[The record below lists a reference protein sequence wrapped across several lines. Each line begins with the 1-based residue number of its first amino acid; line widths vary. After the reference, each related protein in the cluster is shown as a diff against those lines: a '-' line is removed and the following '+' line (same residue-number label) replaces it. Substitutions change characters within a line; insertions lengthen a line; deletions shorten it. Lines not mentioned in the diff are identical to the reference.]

1 MSRDDASVAS
11 EQNAFE
17 TWAYLSAQLF
27 RRGVAERARSV
38 HRVGLENR
46 WHEIDEACFERLA
59 ADIEAGRLD
68 RLDRYLAIVAEV
80 RAQQTTPEMPGPQ
93 ERRFRGVPA
102 PGYTDVA
109 PASSVPPPISE
120 TPPFAHQLDEDSIT
134 GPMLELEP
142 EDGDADDSSSAE
154 TQLRATELREAMI
167 AAEKASAWSV
177 ERFCWSVAAEQ
188 QAPERAAAFWVAE
201 EITTPAGR
209 SAVRRLW
216 EKRLARDASL
226 RERYSSLIE
235 DFGARF
241 RRGEEGT
248 PPP

>member
-1 MSRDDASVAS
+1 MSRDDASVAA
-11 EQNAFE
+11 ELNAFE
-17 TWAYLSAQLF
+17 TWANLSAQLF
-27 RRGVAERARSV
+27 RRGVAERARAV
-38 HRVGLENR
+38 HTVGLENR

-59 ADIEAGRLD
+59 AELDAGRLE
-68 RLDRYLAIVAEV
+68 RLERYLTIVAEV
-80 RAQQTTPEMPGPQ
+80 RARQTTPELPGPHQ
-93 ERRFRGVPA
+93 RRFRDVPA
-102 PGYTDVA
+102 PVYTDVA
-109 PASSVPPPISE
+109 PASSAPPPASA

-134 GPMLELEP
+134 GPILKP
-142 EDGDADDSSSAE
+142 EEDADEGSSAE

-167 AAEKASAWSV
+167 AAERASAWSL
-177 ERFCWSVAAEQ
+177 ERFCWAVAAQQ
-188 QAPERAAAFWVAE
+188 QAPEQAEAFWRAE

-226 RERYSSLIE
+226 RERSDGLID
-235 DFGARF
+235 DFGERF